1 MPERLGEGA
10 GVARLIG
17 FIDCTL
23 LALSL
28 AGTMMSMAWAGN
40 SPAAR
45 QAPLPDPLTL
55 TKALSYADA
64 PQPELDLAR
73 AAVDS
78 ARAGVLDAAS
88 SSGVRS
94 YLELTPQWVN
104 PSSDPSCGLIDDSN
118 VRLLLTKRLYD
129 FGQTRALTYS
139 AKAMVSAQRQLYFN
153 ARQQRRLEIIK
164 RFFAVLLADA
174 HSAFDT
180 EATAYNYVSFD
191 KARDRRKLGQIS
203 DVDLLAYEDRYQQA
217 LVKRTE
223 SQAAQRFTRTQLAVA
238 LNHPDDL
245 PDNLVR
251 PDLSQLDHPVP
262 DYEAILQE
270 VLKANP
276 VVLALR
282 DQVRSAKEKIV
293 AAQRQDRPILEAELE
308 AAGLRRESNGR
319 NDMRATLNLR
329 IPIYQNGL
337 VESAVAQA
345 RAQLRRAEARLASV
359 RQGLRTTLL
368 GLVEQ
373 VNNLKVARKAARVR
387 TAYRDLYADRSRSL
401 YNLEIKTDLGD
412 AMARLTEAQWQAAKV
427 DYELVLTWAK
437 IDALTGKLIATS
449 SKETAK

>member
-1 MPERLGEGA
+1 
-10 GVARLIG
+10 
-17 FIDCTL
+17 
-23 LALSL
+23 
-28 AGTMMSMAWAGN
+28 
-40 SPAAR
+40 
-45 QAPLPDPLTL
+45 
-55 TKALSYADA
+55 
-64 PQPELDLAR
+64 
-73 AAVDS
+73 
-78 ARAGVLDAAS
+78 DAAS

-104 PSSDPSCGLIDDSN
+104 PSSDPSRGLIDDSN

-164 RFFAVLLADA
+164 RFFDVLLADA

-203 DVDLLAYEDRYQQA
+203 DVDLLAFEDRYQQA

-251 PDLSQLDHPVP
+251 PDLPQLDHPVP
-262 DYEAILQE
+262 NYKTILQE
-270 VLKANP
+270 ALKANP

-319 NDMRATLNLR
+319 NDMRATLNLH

-337 VESAVAQA
+337 VEAAVAQA
-345 RAQLRRAEARLASV
+345 RAQLRRAEAGLASV
-359 RQGLRTTLL
+359 RQRLRTTLL

-373 VNNLKVARKAARVR
+373 VNNLKAARKAARVR

>member
-10 GVARLIG
+10 GVVRLIG
-17 FIDCTL
+17 FIGCTL

-28 AGTMMSMAWAGN
+28 AGAMVWAGN

-55 TKALSYADA
+55 TEALSYADA
-64 PQPELDLAR
+64 PNPDLDLAR

-88 SSGVRS
+88 GFGVRS
-94 YLELTPQWVN
+94 YLKLTPHWVH
-104 PSSDPSCGLIDDSN
+104 SSTDLSSGLVDDSS

-164 RFFAVLLADA
+164 RFFDVLLADA
-174 HSAFDT
+174 HSAFDA

-191 KARDRRKLGQIS
+191 KARDRRKLGRIS

-217 LVKRTE
+217 RVKRTE
-223 SQAAQRFTRTQLAVA
+223 SQAAQRFTRAQLAVA

-251 PDLSQLDHPVP
+251 PDLPQLDHPVP
-262 DYEAILQE
+262 DYETMLQE
-270 VLKANP
+270 ALKTNP
-276 VVLALR
+276 VVLALG
-282 DQVRSAKEKIV
+282 DQVRSAKKKIV
-293 AAQRQDRPILEAELE
+293 AVQRQDRPVLEAELE
-308 AAGLRRESNGR
+308 AAGLRRELNGR
-319 NDMRATLNLR
+319 NDTRATLNLR
-329 IPIYQNGL
+329 IPIYQNEV
-337 VESAVAQA
+337 VEAAVAQA
-345 RAQLRRAEARLASV
+345 QAQLRRAKARLASV

-368 GLVEQ
+368 GLAEQ
-373 VNNLKVARKAARVR
+373 VNNLKVARKAAQVR
-387 TAYRDLYADRSRSL
+387 TAYRELYADRSRSL

-412 AMARLTEAQWQAAKV
+412 AMAQITEAQWQAAKV
-427 DYELVLTWAK
+427 DYELVLTWAR
-437 IDALTGKLIATS
+437 INALTGKLIATS
-449 SKETAK
+449 SKETEK

>member
-1 MPERLGEGA
+1 MPERLREGA
-10 GVARLIG
+10 SAGARLICFTG
-17 FIDCTL
+17 CML

-28 AGTMMSMAWAGN
+28 AGTMAWAGD
-40 SPAAR
+40 SSTAR

-55 TKALSYADA
+55 AEALSYADT
-64 PQPELDLAR
+64 PNPELDFAG

-88 SSGVRS
+88 ISGVRS
-94 YLELTPQWVN
+94 YLKLTPQWVN
-104 PSSDPSCGLIDDSN
+104 TSANISSGLIDDSS

-139 AKAMVSAQRQLYFN
+139 AKAVVSAQRHLYFN

-164 RFFAVLLADA
+164 RFFDVLLADA
-174 HSAFDT
+174 HSAFDN

-191 KARDRRKLGQIS
+191 KARNRHKLGQIS
-203 DVDLLAYEDRYQQA
+203 DVDLLAYEDRYRQV
-217 LVKRTE
+217 LIKRTE
-223 SQAAQRFTRTQLAVA
+223 SQASQRFTRAQLAVT

-251 PDLSQLDHPVP
+251 PDLPQLDNPAP
-262 DYEAILQE
+262 DYKTMLQE
-270 VLKANP
+270 VLKNNP
-276 VVLALR
+276 VVLALY
-282 DQVRSAKEKIV
+282 DQVRSAREKVV
-293 AAQRQDRPILEAELE
+293 AMQRQNRPILEAELE
-308 AAGLRRESNGR
+308 AAGLRRELNSR
-319 NDMRATLNLR
+319 NDMRITLNLR
-329 IPIYQNGL
+329 IPIYQNDV
-337 VESAVAQA
+337 VEATVALA

-359 RQGLRTTLL
+359 RQGLRTILL

-387 TAYRDLYADRSRSL
+387 MAYRDLYADRSRSL

-412 AMARLTEAQWQAAKV
+412 AMTRLTEAQWQAAKV
-427 DYELVLTWAK
+427 DYELVLTWAE
-437 IDALTGKLIATS
+437 IDALTGKQIAIS